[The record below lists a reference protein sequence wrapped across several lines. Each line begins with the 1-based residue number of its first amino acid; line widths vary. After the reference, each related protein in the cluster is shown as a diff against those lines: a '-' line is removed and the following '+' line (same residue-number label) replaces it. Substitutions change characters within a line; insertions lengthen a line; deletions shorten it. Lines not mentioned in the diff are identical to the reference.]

1 MSLHIV
7 EEQMNYETRMWFQ
20 VVTQLKLVI
29 PAPDAVLVGVKLW
42 PREKGVAYIEDGNFP
57 VQIPTPLV
65 PIERPSNE
73 SLSREEGW
81 SIDDKV

>member
-7 EEQMNYETRMWFQ
+7 EEQMNYETRMWLQ

-42 PREKGVAYIEDGNFP
+42 LRENGS
-57 VQIPTPLV
+57 
-65 PIERPSNE
+65 PILKTEI
-73 SLSREEGW
+73 SLFKFRHLLS
-81 SIDDKV
+81 